1 MITKILAREWKFQI
15 EEGEGTYVDIKGLNN
30 FSFAPSSANVDTTD
44 FDSEGWNEHLV
55 ASRGLEVNLEGAYLA
70 DVETGD
76 RDAGQ
81 EAVEVLADKI
91 GVGSLGKFKITS
103 PAKATYEFIASAEVT
118 SPAGGGNDDKTG
130 WSVKLGVSG
139 KVTKGKSA

>member
-15 EEGEGTYVDIKGLNN
+15 EGSEGTFIDIKGLNN
-30 FSFAPSSANVDTTD
+30 FSFSPSSASVDTTD

-81 EAVEVLADKI
+81 EAVEALADKV
-91 GVGSLGKFKITS
+91 GVGSLGKFKIIS
-103 PAKATYEFIASAEVT
+103 PAKTTYEFLASAEVT

-130 WSVKLGVSG
+130 WSVKLKVSG
-139 KVTKGKSA
+139 KVTKSKTA